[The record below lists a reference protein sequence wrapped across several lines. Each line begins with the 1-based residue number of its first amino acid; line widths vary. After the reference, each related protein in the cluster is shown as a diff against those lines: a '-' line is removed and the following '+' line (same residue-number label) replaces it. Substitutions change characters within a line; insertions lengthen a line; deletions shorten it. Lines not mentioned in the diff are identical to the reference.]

1 MPLARIEAGVPVV
14 KLITAP
20 VRQQER
26 GLPLADTGEF
36 PREIGEVM
44 GDKVDDFA
52 LTLNATTDRDHA
64 GGEDD
69 AAIFFERLGPH
80 DEIGDAGNLILGVKV
95 RFVVRIADEARSEL
109 SAAPQ

>member
-1 MPLARIEAGVPVV
+1 MV

-52 LTLNATTDRDHA
+52 LTLNATTDCDHA

-80 DEIGDAGNLILGVKV
+80 DEIDDAVSSSKV
-95 RFVVRIADEARSEL
+95 MNMTPLAVPGFCRTRTRPAV
-109 SAAPQ
+109 

>member
-1 MPLARIEAGVPVV
+1 ME
-14 KLITAP
+14 LITAP

-36 PREIGEVM
+36 PREIGEVI

-52 LTLNATTDRDHA
+52 LTLNATTDSDHA

-69 AAIFFERLGPH
+69 AAIFFERLGPY
-80 DEIGDAGNLILGVKV
+80 DKIGDTGLVL
-95 RFVVRIADEARSEL
+95 L
-109 SAAPQ
+109 